1 MINYNKLFNDNE
13 NQIDIIMDY
22 TNQLLDLVNIPFS
35 KTSCSSQVIDE
46 MQLCTSDVEAFTIA
60 ADNLS
65 SSINSTSL
73 SFDGS
78 NDEYKGIDNESI
90 WIYISSDMSDEEI

>member
-22 TNQLLDLVNIPFS
+22 TNQLLDLVNILFS
-35 KTSCSSQVIDE
+35 MTSCSSQVIDE

-78 NDEYKGIDNESI
+78 NDEYEGIDNESI